1 MTIIS
6 VLQEKNLKPR
16 DKVEPRFRGIEL
28 HWGWGGGGCCMPK
41 PLAMMFHGQGTT
53 RMLCVFRGKKPMTRW
68 MANSSRRAI
77 CGLGMNHSLS
87 AGGAKE
93 RSREDRKLDFKK

>member
-16 DKVEPRFRGIEL
+16 DNVDQGSGEL
-28 HWGWGGGGCCMPK
+28 SSTWGGGGGCCIPR
-41 PLAMMFHGQGTT
+41 PLAVLSHGQGTT
-53 RMLCVFRGKKPMTRW
+53 RLLCVFRGRKPMTRL

-77 CGLGMNHSLS
+77 CGLGMNYSLS